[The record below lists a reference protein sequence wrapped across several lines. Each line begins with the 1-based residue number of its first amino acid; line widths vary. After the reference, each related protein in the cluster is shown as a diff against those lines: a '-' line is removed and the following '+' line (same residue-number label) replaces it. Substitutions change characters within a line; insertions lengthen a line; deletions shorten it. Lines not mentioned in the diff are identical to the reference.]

1 MWGILMSDTIIFMS
15 AYDITQY
22 SKSKL
27 PHFDKKQ
34 ALDTLL
40 NKHHLT
46 YMLLGDKLI
55 SSKGT
60 LKLRTEYDY
69 VQQKTRYSFNT
80 IKETD
85 DIEEFEKIIGRT
97 GFCVKLLHVQSVL
110 ADLTYFKIDYFICME
125 SLLVNVNNR
134 LLQIDPIIFS
144 MNKTL
149 IISFEVIDFE
159 SGIPLKKDDVFGNTG
174 NYNLLTVERYQ
185 YFGDE
190 STTSYNGKISEII
203 YENVSD
209 FFFEMVGK
217 KFRAERYSFVHNTLV
232 LSNEIDDVSKYLCNL
247 IGTRELPS
255 PLENISTTEN
265 YEYYPQDGASVITN
279 YNSDEADIPLY
290 NGILFE
296 SIKIYIYLFQLV
308 NVEIDEDIK
317 RVVRNNMYLENLFF
331 APYMPIETYNLLGY
345 IYKTKSFQHRKQATK
360 LKISYMTAENEVKK
374 NRNFVLLNILLYIV
388 SLLGAIGT
396 LETLENKLD
405 IPFKYSLI
413 VVILFFSIFGVI
425 WAVVEWQN
433 NKRL

>member
-1 MWGILMSDTIIFMS
+1 
-15 AYDITQY
+15 
-22 SKSKL
+22 
-27 PHFDKKQ
+27 
-34 ALDTLL
+34 
-40 NKHHLT
+40 
-46 YMLLGDKLI
+46 
-55 SSKGT
+55 
-60 LKLRTEYDY
+60 
-69 VQQKTRYSFNT
+69 
-80 IKETD
+80 
-85 DIEEFEKIIGRT
+85 
-97 GFCVKLLHVQSVL
+97 
-110 ADLTYFKIDYFICME
+110 ME

-296 SIKIYIYLFQLV
+296 SIKLYIYLFQLV

-345 IYKTKSFQHRKQATK
+345 IYKTKSFQHRKEATK